1 MQVLGSHGKVKV
13 ELHFNFSQGRIY
25 VPDFSRMLFLLFFV
39 GTVSLAFFMT
49 STLGYTIFTGYEHF
63 FVDFAVSLLRIIGQ
77 TLYIIIGFLFELL
90 NQLVVVG
97 ISIFPTVW
105 KIVTIVISFLI
116 WVGRQVLKGIF
127 GTGNVFLTAIS
138 WVFCLCIFCLWT
150 EKLFASVTS
159 NEVDDNNRNMIREV
173 NRRMEYENQE
183 NENEENSIEEAEI
196 NMATEDN
203 DRNTVR
209 ELEHRQTGQG
219 LLNRE
224 PAGTAVF
231 HGERLIVRL
240 PETTRKSVKYI
251 QIKGNDASDNS
262 DTESYGSSC
271 SSDEEVEEVHGS
283 QNQSRNSSTIFR
295 RRRRRND
302 SIEDSLC
309 VVCFDSPRNTAV
321 FPCGHLQFCTQCVAS
336 VMRERKCC
344 PVCQLAIE
352 EYRKVYL

>member
-1 MQVLGSHGKVKV
+1 
-13 ELHFNFSQGRIY
+13 
-25 VPDFSRMLFLLFFV
+25 MLFLLFFV
-39 GTVSLAFFMT
+39 GTVSLAFFMA

-63 FVDFAVSLLRIIGQ
+63 FVDFVFSLLRICGHI
-77 TLYIIIGFLFELL
+77 LYITIGFLFELL
-90 NQLVVVG
+90 NQLVSVG
-97 ISIFPTVW
+97 ISIFPYVW
-105 KIVTIVISFLI
+105 KIVTIVISVLI

-150 EKLFASVTS
+150 ERLFASVTS

-183 NENEENSIEEAEI
+183 NENEENSIEEVEI

-224 PAGTAVF
+224 PTGTAVF

-240 PETTRKSVKYI
+240 PETTRKAVKYI
-251 QIKGNDASDNS
+251 QIKGNEGRDSS

-271 SSDEEVEEVHGS
+271 SSDEELDEVHGS
-283 QNQSRNSSTIFR
+283 QNQSRNSSTIYRR

-302 SIEDSLC
+302 SIEDSMC

-321 FPCGHLQFCTQCVAS
+321 FPCGHLQFCTQCVVS

>member
-1 MQVLGSHGKVKV
+1 
-13 ELHFNFSQGRIY
+13 
-25 VPDFSRMLFLLFFV
+25 MLFLMFFV
-39 GTVSLAFFMT
+39 GTVSLTLFLT

-63 FVDFAVSLLRIIGQ
+63 FFDFAVSLLRIIGQ

-90 NQLVVVG
+90 NQFVSVLIYV
-97 ISIFPTVW
+97 FPYIW

-127 GTGNVFLTAIS
+127 GTSNVFLTGIS
-138 WVFCLCIFCLWT
+138 WVFCICIFCLWT
-150 EKLFASVTS
+150 EKFFASVTS

-209 ELEHRQTGQG
+209 ELENRQTGRG

-224 PAGTAVF
+224 PSGTAVF

-240 PETTRKSVKYI
+240 PETSRKSVKYI
-251 QIKGNDASDNS
+251 QIKGNDGGESS
-262 DTESYGSSC
+262 DTESYGSSS
-271 SSDEEVEEVHGS
+271 SSDVDVDEMYGS
-283 QNQSRNSSTIFR
+283 GNQSRNSSTIYRR

-302 SIEDSLC
+302 SNEDSMC
-309 VVCFDSPRNTAV
+309 VVCFDSPRDTAV
-321 FPCGHLQFCTQCVAS
+321 FPCGHLQFCTQCVAT
-336 VMRERKCC
+336 VMQDRKCC